1 MPIIAPSVR
10 MVPEIAQ
17 PVYCPSSDIVR
28 VLVSNHEYHDQLDE
42 SVNERGQAKLPAEFI
57 FYPRIKFS

>member
-28 VLVSNHEYHDQLDE
+28 VYVSDHEYRLDE
-42 SVNERGQAKLPAEFI
+42 SVNERSQTKLPAEFI
-57 FYPRIKFS
+57 FSISKQI